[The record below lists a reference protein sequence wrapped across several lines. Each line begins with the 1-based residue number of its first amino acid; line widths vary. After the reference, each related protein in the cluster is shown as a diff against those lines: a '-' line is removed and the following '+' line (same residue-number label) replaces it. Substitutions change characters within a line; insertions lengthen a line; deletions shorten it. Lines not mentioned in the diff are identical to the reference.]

1 VGSNPTPGA
10 ETNPVSAE
18 KLSPGMFGLLSCEYT
33 IQRSNYVRFLGLSS
47 PSYEPEEDQYLR
59 YHVGVRTERTHMI
72 TAIDEIIEEA
82 RKKAKYR
89 RAPAN
94 ERIRWT
100 RLAGQLIWYK
110 DSILRS
116 ITQEA
121 MERELIVLKQQVLA
135 KIRGKTPAWLHILR
149 PATHQI

>member
-1 VGSNPTPGA
+1 
-10 ETNPVSAE
+10 
-18 KLSPGMFGLLSCEYT
+18 
-33 IQRSNYVRFLGLSS
+33 
-47 PSYEPEEDQYLR
+47 
-59 YHVGVRTERTHMI
+59 MI

-116 ITQEA
+116 MTQEA
-121 MERELIVLKQQVLA
+121 MERELIVLKQQVLT
-135 KIRGKTPAWLHILR
+135 KKSEEKPPPGYIFFGQPPTKQEPTNKTE
-149 PATHQI
+149 